1 VLILNDVA
9 WSVVEECRGTHREFV
24 FVYRRERVKNVDD
37 EPVMPYRPVN
47 TMNNTAFQTGRRK
60 AGLERVRV
68 HDLRHTLRAALAGC
82 GCLAGRQSPAA
93 RARD

>member
-1 VLILNDVA
+1 L
-9 WSVVEECRGTHREFV
+9 S
-24 FVYRRERVKNVDD
+24 VDD

-68 HDLRHTLRAALAGC
+68 HVLHAFPPVDEDELPVGPTAFLDDAPCDVVQDQHVCALA
-82 GCLAGRQSPAA
+82 LETS
-93 RARD
+93 